1 VAHDRVCRVGTA
13 RWAMPAGGMR
23 RPERA
28 KGPAVA
34 AWVAAIHTTVAV
46 DGLLAG
52 CREQVRWV
60 PDLSLG
66 MVEAVI
72 RANWSIETCDP
83 IDVPNWSE
91 DNRAS
96 GQCAV
101 TALVVRDL
109 LGGRLLEAEVLR
121 PDGSRQGFH
130 YWNRL
135 PGFDLDLTREQFIEG
150 ETVQPPIEVEGP
162 PQVSWV
168 VDTQYARLRQRVF
181 EALGIDQPA
190 D

>member
-1 VAHDRVCRVGTA
+1 
-13 RWAMPAGGMR
+13 MPVPPTC

-28 KGPAVA
+28 SRPASAASGPP
-34 AWVAAIHTTVAV
+34 IHTTLAV
-46 DGLLAG
+46 DGLLASCQSQG
-52 CREQVRWV
+52 CDV

-66 MVEAVI
+66 TVEAVI

-83 IDVPNWSE
+83 IDVPNWSAA
-91 DNRAS
+91 NPAS

-109 LGGRLLEAEVLR
+109 LGGQLLEAEVLR

-168 VDTQYARLRQRVF
+168 VDTQYALFRRRVYA
-181 EALGIDQPA
+181 ALGLEAPVEPEG
-190 D
+190 